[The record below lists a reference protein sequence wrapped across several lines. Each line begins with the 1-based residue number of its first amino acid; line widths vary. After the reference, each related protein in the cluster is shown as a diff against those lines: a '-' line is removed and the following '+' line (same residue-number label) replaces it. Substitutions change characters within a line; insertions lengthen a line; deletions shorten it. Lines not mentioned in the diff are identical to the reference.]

1 MFLKNKAKLNFGI
14 ISFVVFATL
23 VFGFTNTHA
32 QVFIRTAPF
41 DVLLIGAFI
50 SLDEKGNSKT
60 YELRNQEDKWRFKVT
75 EARVMSGASTSG
87 WRVLSE
93 IFPRKISLYAE
104 ERILAPLK
112 QPEIVGK
119 TFKLRGWL
127 NINTKRFNLNFV
139 DEIIVEE
146 Q

>member
-32 QVFIRTAPF
+32 QVFIRAKSF
-41 DVLLIGAFI
+41 DVLLTGAFI
-50 SLDEKGNSKT
+50 PLDEKGNSKT
-60 YELRNQEDKWRFKVT
+60 YELSNQEDKWLFNVT
-75 EARVMSGASTSG
+75 EARVMSGASVGG

-93 IFPRKISLYAE
+93 VKPRRMSLWAG
-104 ERILAPLK
+104 ERIIAPLK

-119 TFKLRGWL
+119 TFKLRGRL
-127 NINTKRFNLNFV
+127 DTNARRFHLNFV
-139 DEIIVEE
+139 DEIIAEG

>member
-1 MFLKNKAKLNFGI
+1 MFLKNKAKLNFGM
-14 ISFVVFATL
+14 ISFVVFTTL

-32 QVFIRTAPF
+32 QVIIRSRSF
-41 DVLLIGAFI
+41 DVLLIGTFI
-50 SLDEKGNSKT
+50 PLDEKGNSKS
-60 YELRNQEDKWRFKVT
+60 YELTNQEDKWHFKVT
-75 EARVMSGASTSG
+75 EARVMSGASVGG

-93 IFPRKISLYAE
+93 IKPRKISLWAG
-104 ERILAPLK
+104 ERIIAPLK

-127 NINTKRFNLNFV
+127 DTNAKRFHLSFV
-139 DEIIVEE
+139 DEIIAEE